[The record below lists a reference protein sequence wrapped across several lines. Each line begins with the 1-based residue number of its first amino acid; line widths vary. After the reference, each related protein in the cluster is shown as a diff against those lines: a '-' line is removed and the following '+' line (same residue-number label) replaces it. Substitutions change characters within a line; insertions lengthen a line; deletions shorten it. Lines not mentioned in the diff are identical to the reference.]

1 VEVAGREGPDVS
13 PLPTGL
19 LEVARAVTY
28 NRSILAAD
36 SVAGAVAPS
45 SVSPDRVERSDVP
58 PLMGAA
64 FDFFLLGPG
73 ATLAVSALFLALWAA
88 GRPTAAA
95 AVATTLSL
103 LVLGPHY
110 AATYRRAFFS
120 LDVLRAHPVV
130 TLVAPI
136 FLVAGAALAVSS
148 PRFGPWYF
156 LAYVAWSGYHY
167 SGQSLGIAM
176 LFPLRQRARL
186 DAREKRLL
194 ALPLYASW
202 ILSLIGLLRVGA
214 GARNPAY
221 SIVAEAFLPVH
232 LSTAALL
239 ALLMPL
245 AATFAGPIIVAR
257 ERRRRGTPL
266 PAMSLAVLAT
276 QVVWFAIGVFHPFFN
291 VVLVPVFHSLQYL
304 ALTGWHWTRGER
316 GGRLAPFAA
325 YVLSVLVLGLVIN
338 PGLLA
343 IFVPNDSTPR
353 TLSIAAAVISAINL
367 HHFLMDGRIWR
378 MRERRVAQAFGG

>member
-1 VEVAGREGPDVS
+1 VTV
-13 PLPTGL
+13 
-19 LEVARAVTY
+19 RAVPY
-28 NRSILAAD
+28 NHSILAAE
-36 SVAGAVAPS
+36 SVVGAVAPS
-45 SVSPDRVERSDVP
+45 SASSDRVAVAP
-58 PLMGAA
+58 PLMGAG
-64 FDFFLLGPG
+64 FDLFLLGPG
-73 ATLAVSALFLALWAA
+73 ATLAISALFLALWAA
-88 GRPTAAA
+88 GRPAGAA

-120 LDVLRAHPVV
+120 LDVLRAHPIV

-136 FLVAGAALAVSS
+136 FLVAGAALAVGS

-202 ILSLIGLLRVGA
+202 IVSLIGLMRVGA

-221 SIVAEAFLPVH
+221 AIVADVFLPARLPTGAFV
-232 LSTAALL
+232 ALL
-239 ALLMPL
+239 APL
-245 AATFAGPIIVAR
+245 AATFAGPILVAR
-257 ERRRRGTPL
+257 ERRRRGVPL

-316 GGRLAPFAA
+316 GGRLGPFAA
-325 YVLSVLVLGLVIN
+325 YVLSVLVLGLVVN

-343 IFVPNDSTPR
+343 MFVPNDDTPR
-353 TLSIAAAVISAINL
+353 ALTIGAAVISAINL

>member
-1 VEVAGREGPDVS
+1 MNESAPALASFGRD
-13 PLPTGL
+13 PLVT
-19 LEVARAVTY
+19 VRAVPY
-28 NRSILAAD
+28 NRSILAAE
-36 SVAGAVAPS
+36 SVVGAVAPS
-45 SVSPDRVERSDVP
+45 SDSSGRVAVAP
-58 PLMGAA
+58 PLMGTR
-64 FDFFLLGPG
+64 FDVFLLGPG

-88 GRPTAAA
+88 GRPAVAA

-130 TLVAPI
+130 TFVAPI

-202 ILSLIGLLRVGA
+202 IVSLIGLMRVGA

-221 SIVAEAFLPVH
+221 AIVADVFLSARLPTGAFI
-232 LSTAALL
+232 ALL
-239 ALLMPL
+239 VPL
-245 AATFAGPIIVAR
+245 AASFAGPIIVAR
-257 ERRRRGTPL
+257 ERRRRGVPL

-316 GGRLAPFAA
+316 GGRLGPFAA
-325 YVLSVLVLGLVIN
+325 YVLSVLVLGLVVN

-343 IFVPNDSTPR
+343 IFVPNDDTPR
-353 TLSIAAAVISAINL
+353 ALTIGAAVISAINL

>member
-1 VEVAGREGPDVS
+1 V
-13 PLPTGL
+13 T
-19 LEVARAVTY
+19 ARAVPY
-28 NRSILAAD
+28 NRSILAAE
-36 SVAGAVAPS
+36 SVVGAVAPS
-45 SVSPDRVERSDVP
+45 STSSDRVAVAP
-58 PLMGAA
+58 PLMGGG
-64 FDFFLLGPG
+64 FDLFLLGPG
-73 ATLAVSALFLALWAA
+73 ATVAVSALFLALWAA
-88 GRPTAAA
+88 GRPAAAA

-202 ILSLIGLLRVGA
+202 IVSLIGLLRAGA

-221 SIVAEAFLPVH
+221 SIVADAFLRVR
-232 LSTAALL
+232 LSTATLVALL
-239 ALLMPL
+239 VPL
-245 AATFAGPIIVAR
+245 AATFAGPVIVAR
-257 ERRRRGTPL
+257 ERNRRGVPL

-276 QVVWFAIGVFHPFFN
+276 QVVWFAIGIFHPFFN

-304 ALTGWHWTRGER
+304 ALTSWHYTRADAR
-316 GGRLAPFAA
+316 NAQLGRFGL
-325 YVLSVLVLGLVIN
+325 YVASVLLLGLVIN
-338 PGLLA
+338 PGLLVA
-343 IFVPNDSTPR
+343 FVGAPSPR
-353 TLSIAAAVISAINL
+353 AATIAAAVISAINL

-378 MRERRVAQAFGG
+378 MRERKVAQAFTG